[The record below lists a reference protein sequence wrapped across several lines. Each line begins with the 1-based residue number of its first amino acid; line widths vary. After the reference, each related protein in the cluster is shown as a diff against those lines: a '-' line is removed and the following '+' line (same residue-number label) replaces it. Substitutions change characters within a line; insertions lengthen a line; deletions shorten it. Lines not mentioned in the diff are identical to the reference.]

1 MADTKKVAKRINNNM
16 MDTFNRTRLSL
27 EPGLIVNSNFLIS
40 GRRQNLDSLRQV
52 GRVARVSIGIPVL
65 AAELGHNSAEGA
77 PGSGFWNLGLGL
89 IFLSRSSI
97 HPHQRFC
104 LAEIKSPTAPR
115 PIFRMIHQ
123 PALHRIWAGGPGIDR
138 NPGLSC

>member
-1 MADTKKVAKRINNNM
+1 M
-16 MDTFNRTRLSL
+16 
-27 EPGLIVNSNFLIS
+27 P
-40 GRRQNLDSLRQV
+40 

-97 HPHQRFC
+97 HRERCVKHRFV
-104 LAEIKSPTAPR
+104 
-115 PIFRMIHQ
+115 
-123 PALHRIWAGGPGIDR
+123 
-138 NPGLSC
+138 

>member
-1 MADTKKVAKRINNNM
+1 MSGASSGWFLAGVGGFFDDGRVAVRHRHSKHVRQGEGVAN
-16 MDTFNRTRLSL
+16 TR
-27 EPGLIVNSNFLIS
+27 
-40 GRRQNLDSLRQV
+40 RDSPLRQAPALVGETEGVTLVV

-115 PIFRMIHQ
+115 PIF
-123 PALHRIWAGGPGIDR
+123 
-138 NPGLSC
+138 